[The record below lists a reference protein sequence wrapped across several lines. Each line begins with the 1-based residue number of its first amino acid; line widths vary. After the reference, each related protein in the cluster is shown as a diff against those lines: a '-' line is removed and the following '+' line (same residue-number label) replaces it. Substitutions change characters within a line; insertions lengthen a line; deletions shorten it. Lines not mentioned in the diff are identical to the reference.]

1 MMTRIDQQN
10 DQLTRT
16 QRDTERKI
24 RQLQEALEERKTAF
38 NALAA
43 K

>member
-1 MMTRIDQQN
+1 MQRIDQQN
-10 DQLTRT
+10 DQLSRT
-16 QRDTERKI
+16 QRETARKI
-24 RQLQEALEERKTAF
+24 GQLQEALEERKTAF